1 MPLYISKIESLQDA
15 ALRSPEYGAI
25 MPLFVELFR
34 FLETEA
40 GQTGIYVNSK
50 QEFLTE
56 NLANGF
62 PLIAPENLAV
72 ESGACSDFLDGA
84 IAVLSRI
91 GNEGADDLLKIRE
104 AIKAGRIDF
113 EAIFRSILERKRSA
127 IDEAALTINVPAPLL
142 EYIFEIPL
150 KAALEL
156 FAEGVST
163 AGLENWTEGCCPV
176 CGSRAGMAEL
186 AGNEGKR
193 YLCCSTC
200 TFRWPFK
207 RIQCPYC
214 GNEETE
220 KLSYFVAGDGPS
232 RVDTCKACSRYIK
245 TRDSRKGN
253 ADVPMDIEDLLTI
266 HLDLL
271 AAKEG
276 FERGK

>member
-1 MPLYISKIESLQDA
+1 MPSYSSKIVSLQDA
-15 ALRSPEYGAI
+15 ALRSPEYGTI
-25 MPLFVELFR
+25 VPLFVELFR
-34 FLETEA
+34 YLEAEV
-40 GQTGIYVNSK
+40 GQTGIMVNSK
-50 QEFLTE
+50 QGFLTE

-62 PLIAPENLAV
+62 PLIAPENLTV
-72 ESGACSDFLDGA
+72 DSGTCSAFLEGT
-84 IAVLSRI
+84 IAALGRVS
-91 GNEGADDLLKIRE
+91 NEGADDLAKIRE
-104 AIKAGRIDF
+104 AINAGKLNFKAM
-113 EAIFRSILERKRSA
+113 FRSILERKRND
-127 IDEAALTINVPAPLL
+127 IDETALALNVPAALL

-163 AGLENWTEGCCPV
+163 DGLENWTEGYCPV

-186 AGNEGKR
+186 AGEEGKR
-193 YLCCSTC
+193 YLCCSAC

-207 RIQCPYC
+207 RLQCPYC
-214 GNEETE
+214 ENEETE
-220 KLSYFVAGDGPS
+220 KLSYFVAGDGPT

-253 ADVPMDIEDLLTI
+253 ADVPMDVEDLLTI